1 MVEYLTITPLL
12 LAYSNLIKIMQ
23 FHKAILPAVIA
34 GALIVLS
41 SPPSRAAVI
50 TYTDRNAFLAA
61 LSSSATDNYNDLTA
75 GYVSSPLN
83 RSISGYDYNAVGL
96 ILLSSDY
103 GSKILWN
110 GVNGDFYGAN
120 GDIMTLNFTAGSP
133 TAVGGY
139 FFNFDSSNPI
149 NYVVTVTAYPG
160 AIAQSTVTS
169 SSTNFFGWID
179 DSGTPFTSLVIKPG
193 SSDAYP
199 TVDDLILGQAA
210 PPPSPA
216 EVPGPL
222 PVMGAAAAFTI
233 SRRLRSCIAAAR
245 PRA

>member
-1 MVEYLTITPLL
+1 
-12 LAYSNLIKIMQ
+12 MQ

-34 GALIVLS
+34 GASIVLS
-41 SPPSRAAVI
+41 SLPSRAAVI
-50 TYTDRNAFLAA
+50 TYTDRNSFLAA
-61 LSSSATDNYNDLTA
+61 LSSSSTDNYNDLAT
-75 GYVSSPLN
+75 GYVSSPLD
-83 RSISGYDYNAVGL
+83 RSIPGYDYNAVGL

-110 GVNGDFYGAN
+110 GVNGDFYGVN
-120 GDIMTLNFTAGSP
+120 GDILTLNFTAGYP

-139 FFNFDSSNPI
+139 FFNFDSSNPT
-149 NYVVTVTAYPG
+149 NDVVVTVTAYPG
-160 AIAQSTVTS
+160 AIVQSTVTS
-169 SSTNFFGWID
+169 SATNFFGWID

-193 SSDAYP
+193 SSAAYP

-210 PPPSPA
+210 LPPSPA

-222 PVMGAAAAFTI
+222 PVMGAAAAFPI
-233 SRRLRSCIAAAR
+233 SRRLRSRIAAAR